1 VVEAV
6 EPNLE
11 LLLEV
16 EEPEAEVPVV
26 LATTMELLELL
37 IPEAVVVDLEIKLL
51 LAATE
56 LTEVLAW

>member
-6 EPNLE
+6 EPKLE
-11 LLLEV
+11 LLLEA

-37 IPEAVVVDLEIKLL
+37 IPEAVAVALEIKLL

-56 LTEVLAW
+56 PMEVLAW